1 MVARSDAGAGLRHKL
16 YEILED
22 EESSLPAR
30 RWLHHVLMV
39 LIVLSVLA
47 AVLDTVA
54 SIRLAWDRW
63 LRAVEYGCVA
73 LFTIEYALR
82 VWVAVEDRAGRYD
95 HPLRGR
101 LRYMAT
107 PMALIDLLAILPTYL
122 ALIVPGDFL
131 LLRTLRILRILK
143 ITRYSP
149 ALATFEVVLV
159 NERRSLMAAGT
170 ILAVALLLAAGALHH
185 VEGEVQPENFGSIPA
200 AMWWAI
206 ATLTTVGYGD
216 VVPITP
222 LGRLL
227 AGIVAVVGIGMF
239 ALPTA
244 ILGAGFAYELNK
256 RNFATTAA
264 MVARVPLFDHLGPA
278 QLAELTALLRPRRL
292 PPRYTVMRRGEHADA
307 MYFIDEGQVVAR
319 YADRRTVLSPGSF
332 FGEMGLIEGRPRQA
346 SIITLTT
353 CRLLELQAGDFHR
366 LLASDARLRQA
377 ILDDVARRQARPDA
391 ATATLGPAGA
401 ASRTGKLTP

>member
-346 SIITLTT
+346 SIIKIG
-353 CRLLELQAGDFHR
+353 RAH
-366 LLASDARLRQA
+366 
-377 ILDDVARRQARPDA
+377 V
-391 ATATLGPAGA
+391 
-401 ASRTGKLTP
+401 